1 MLASPAD
8 HGRRSAQEKSLL
20 ASTVR
25 ISKSI
30 VSMQTGKETGPK
42 SSTQKQPHGFDTD
55 FYRAFGS
62 LAEKVADYEALLR
75 DLSSR
80 VCEEDATV
88 IKTLLDKVCT
98 RYYSLHSFA
107 FNLTKGCRLGLW
119 RFAGYC

>member
-8 HGRRSAQEKSLL
+8 HGRRSAQGKSLL

-25 ISKSI
+25 ILKST
-30 VSMQTGKETGPK
+30 VSMQMERETGPK
-42 SSTQKQPHGFDTD
+42 SSTQRKSHDVYTD

-80 VCEEDATV
+80 VSEEDAIV
-88 IKTLLDKVCT
+88 IKTLLDKVC
-98 RYYSLHSFA
+98 S
-107 FNLTKGCRLGLW
+107 
-119 RFAGYC
+119 